1 MCESKLYVE
10 RQGKRELIMEE
21 AVLVR
26 EKDGRVIAVGMLGQ
40 RTELEGARIVEVD
53 SDRHIIVVK
62 QP

>member
-1 MCESKLYVE
+1 MCESKLYLDKK
-10 RQGKRELIMEE
+10 GKRELIMEE
-21 AVLVR
+21 AVLVK

-53 SDRHIIVVK
+53 SDRHIIVVE

>member
-1 MCESKLYVE
+1 MEK
-10 RQGKRELIMEE
+10 QGKRELVMEE